1 MRKQQSGFQMSNLHN
16 SRRKDMKRSYYIYN
30 QGSLRRKDNTITFID
45 EYDEK
50 RDLPIEQVGDIY
62 VMSEMT
68 FNSSLI
74 HILSKYGI
82 PVHFFNY
89 YSFYTGS
96 FYPRERLV
104 SGNLLVHQVEHYTDD
119 KKRMR
124 IAKAFIE
131 AASYNIYRN
140 LRYYNG
146 RGKDLKSY
154 MDEVES
160 LRKQIVKSETIQ
172 ELMGYEGNIR
182 KIYYNAWPVIIDQEI
197 EFERRVKNPPD
208 NMINTLISFVNTLI
222 YTKVLGEIYQTQLNP
237 TISYLH
243 EPGDRRFSL
252 SLDLAEIFKPILG
265 DRLIFSLLNRN
276 QITKKDF
283 TKGLNYLHLKK
294 EASKIIVA
302 ELDAKMQTTIKHRD
316 LNKSVSYQYLMRLE
330 CYKLIKH
337 LLGEKE
343 YEPFKIWW

>member
-1 MRKQQSGFQMSNLHN
+1 
-16 SRRKDMKRSYYIYN
+16 MKRSYYIYN
-30 QGSLRRKDNTITFID
+30 NGSLRRKDNTITFTD

-50 RDLPIEQVGDIY
+50 KDLPIERVGDIY
-62 VMSEMT
+62 VMSEMS

-74 HILSKYGI
+74 NILSKYGI

-96 FYPRERLV
+96 FYPRECLV
-104 SGNLLVHQVEHYTDD
+104 SGNLLVQQVEYYSDSQ
-119 KKRMR
+119 KRLEL
-124 IAKAFIE
+124 AKAFIE
-131 AASYNIYRN
+131 GASYNIYRN

-146 RGKDLKSY
+146 RGKDVKFY
-154 MDEVES
+154 MDAIEA
-160 LRKQIVKSETIQ
+160 LRKQVPKSKTIQ

-182 KIYYNAWPVIIDQEI
+182 KTYYSAWPVIIDQDI
-197 EFERRVKNPPD
+197 EFEKRVKNPPD

-252 SLDLAEIFKPILG
+252 SLDLTEIFKPILG

-276 QITKKDF
+276 QITKKSF
-283 TKGLNYLHLKK
+283 THGLNYLHLTK

-302 ELDAKMQTTIKHRD
+302 ELDAKMQTTIKHKT
-316 LNKSVSYQYLMRLE
+316 LNKTVSYQYLMRLE

-337 LLGEKE
+337 LLGEKL